1 MMRKNHVSQRD
12 KGQAGYNDRFNE
24 QHIVDQRLTNFTGQ
38 QVTEDNAGEV
48 GKSQIKDDIV

>member
-48 GKSQIKDDIV
+48 GRSQIKDDIV